1 MTESLYRI
9 RVKGHLDESWGDWFE
24 VQSITN
30 HENGEATIE
39 AHVPDQ
45 AALQGVLSRIGGLGL
60 KLISV
65 NRADDEAGSG
75 P

>member
-9 RVKGHLDESWGDWFE
+9 RVNGHLDETWGDWFE
-24 VQSITN
+24 VESITN
-30 HENGEATIE
+30 HEDGEATIE
-39 AHVPDQ
+39 VRVPDQ
-45 AALQGVLSRIGGLGL
+45 AALQGVLSRVGSMGL

-65 NRADDEAGSG
+65 NRAGDETDPA